1 MSVKKILSQILFLGV
16 VALFF
21 NACSLSFPYLW
32 HKNENVSVQNKLL
45 NAQKKWR
52 KTPYRLGGVSVRGAD
67 CSGFTQNVFKND
79 FGITLARTTAMQM
92 SSGAKVAKKNLR
104 GGDLVFFKTG
114 RGPNGLHV
122 GIYISDNNFLHLS
135 TKGGAKIANLNNT
148 YWKARYIGARRYMR

>member
-1 MSVKKILSQILFLGV
+1 MFFKRHFFQILCALFL
-16 VALFF
+16 ALFF

-52 KTPYRLGGVSVRGAD
+52 KTPYRLGGMSVSGAD
-67 CSGFTQNVFKND
+67 CSGFTQNIFRND
-79 FGITLARTTAMQM
+79 FGISLARTTALQM
-92 SSGAKVAKKNLR
+92 KSGAKVSKKNLR

-122 GIYISDNNFLHLS
+122 GIYISENNFLHLS
-135 TKGGAKIANLNNT
+135 TKGGAKIANLDNV
-148 YWKARYIGARRYMR
+148 YWKSRYIGARRYMR